1 LPSLAQDSFHRYCKN
16 NLRSCTDF
24 YLHILPTDCLRI
36 LITQKN
42 IMGNP
47 NKAGFLA
54 VAIFLSTTSNSNA
67 QLNLSRWQVG
77 INAGV
82 FVYQGDLTPE
92 TLGSYKTLKP
102 GWGLYI
108 SRILTPSFLLRTNFA
123 AGQLLGSD
131 ARYGSPAYRQ
141 QRNLRF
147 TTPVKELS
155 EMIVWNM
162 FGNSS
167 NEVGNRFSP
176 YLFGG
181 IGVNFLNID
190 RSSNLN
196 KSYFVNEPNVT
207 NGLAADIK
215 RTPPGS
221 ILVLPVGAG
230 VEYYLTQNISLTA
243 ETNFRY
249 TFTDYLDGFSQV
261 ANPKKKDFYQ
271 SHTIGLVFKFN
282 GNKGIACPV
291 IKR

>member
-1 LPSLAQDSFHRYCKN
+1 
-16 NLRSCTDF
+16 
-24 YLHILPTDCLRI
+24 
-36 LITQKN
+36 
-42 IMGNP
+42 MGKQ
-47 NKAGFLA
+47 NKAGFFT
-54 VAIFLSTTSNSNA
+54 VAIFMSTVGISSA
-67 QLNLSRWQVG
+67 QLNLAKWQVG
-77 INAGV
+77 VNAGV

-92 TLGSYKTLKP
+92 TLGAYKTLKP

-123 AGQLLGSD
+123 SGQLLGSD
-131 ARYGSPAYRQ
+131 ARYSRPAYRQ

-147 TTPVKELS
+147 TTPVKEIS
-155 EMIVWNM
+155 ELVVWNM

-167 NEVGNRFSP
+167 NEIGNRFSP

-181 IGVNFLNID
+181 IGVSFLNID

-196 KSYFVNEPNVT
+196 KSYFANQPAIT
-207 NGLAADIK
+207 NGLAADMN

-221 ILVLPVGAG
+221 LLVLPVGAG
-230 VEYYLTQNISLTA
+230 VEYFLTPNISLTA

-261 ANPKKKDFYQ
+261 ANPEKKDFYQ

-282 GNKGIACPV
+282 KNKGIPCPA